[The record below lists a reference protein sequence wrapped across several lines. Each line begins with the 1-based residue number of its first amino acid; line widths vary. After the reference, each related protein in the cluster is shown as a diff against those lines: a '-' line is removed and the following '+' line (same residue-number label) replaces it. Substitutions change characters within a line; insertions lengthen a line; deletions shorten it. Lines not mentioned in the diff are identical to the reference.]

1 MKSAQLLLLG
11 VCAIWLPSCAAPQP
25 VLISPAPT
33 PEYSPSYKKPEPYC
47 PQTYKKKAPYC
58 PPGMSSNSSSSRTN
72 ARGSV
77 VDGVFV
83 RDTRPEDVEPAR
95 TIGVEVDQ

>member
-1 MKSAQLLLLG
+1 MKSVQLLLLG
-11 VCAIWLPSCAAPQP
+11 VCAIALPSCVAPQP
-25 VLISPAPT
+25 VVISQPATPDYSTPT
-33 PEYSPSYKKPEPYC
+33 YKKPAPYC
-47 PQTYKKKAPYC
+47 PPTYKKKAPYC
-58 PPGMSSNSSSSRTN
+58 PPGMSSNSSSRSN
-72 ARGSV
+72 ARGAV

>member
-1 MKSAQLLLLG
+1 
-11 VCAIWLPSCAAPQP
+11 
-25 VLISPAPT
+25 
-33 PEYSPSYKKPEPYC
+33 
-47 PQTYKKKAPYC
+47 
-58 PPGMSSNSSSSRTN
+58 MSSNSSSRSN
-72 ARGSV
+72 ARGAV